1 MTPGNGWSFRLTRM
15 DTLVAISILDGVV
28 VSGKAQPW
36 LQTTA
41 GQSTK
46 SQESLGLSTDD
57 INDKSRA
64 PWRQ

>member
-1 MTPGNGWSFRLTRM
+1 M
-15 DTLVAISILDGVV
+15 DTLVATSILDGGVA
-28 VSGKAQPW
+28 SGEAQPW

-57 INDKSRA
+57 IPDKSRA
-64 PWRQ
+64 LWRQ